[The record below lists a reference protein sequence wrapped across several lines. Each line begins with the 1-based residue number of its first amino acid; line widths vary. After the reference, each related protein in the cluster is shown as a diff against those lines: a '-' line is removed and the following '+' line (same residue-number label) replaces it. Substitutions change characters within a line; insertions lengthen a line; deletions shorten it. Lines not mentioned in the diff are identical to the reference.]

1 MAFMM
6 VLVVEEIE
14 KVDLV
19 LEAWVKAGASGA
31 TILESSGMQRRRGV
45 HIPMRY
51 LYGDDPGDRQANQ
64 TIFSLVENESI
75 AAACLKAAEE
85 VLGDLDQEEHG
96 IFAAWPVGLVKG
108 LVKKKE

>member
-51 LYGDDPGDRQANQ
+51 LYGDDSAERPANQ
-64 TIFSLVENESI
+64 TIFSLVEDESI
-75 AAACLKAAEE
+75 AAVCLKAAEE

>member
-1 MAFMM
+1 MATMIM
-6 VLVVEEIE
+6 LVVEEIE
-14 KVDLV
+14 KTDLV
-19 LEAWVKAGASGA
+19 LDAWVKAGAGGA
-31 TILESSGMQRRRGV
+31 TILESTGMQRRRGV

-51 LYGDDPGDRQANQ
+51 LYGDGSGERPANQ